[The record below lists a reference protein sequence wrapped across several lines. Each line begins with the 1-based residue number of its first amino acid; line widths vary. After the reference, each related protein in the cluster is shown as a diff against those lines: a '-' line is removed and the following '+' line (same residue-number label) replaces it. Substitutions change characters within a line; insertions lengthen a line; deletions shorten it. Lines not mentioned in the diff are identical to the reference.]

1 VRLHMV
7 ESMSGH
13 LTAMLNARE
22 LDLAV
27 LFDTRL
33 HQARQGAGARR
44 WEMAPLLEEE
54 LFLICARQGPG
65 NPGGRRLPE
74 TLAVAELVGE
84 PLILP
89 TGPHGLRSTLDTAFA
104 RDRVAPHVVLEVD
117 SLAMV
122 MAAVD
127 AGLGS
132 TVQPW
137 AAMGRYPDAAERFQC
152 ARLTDAPARRVNLL
166 CSLPDEELSPAALAT
181 RVVMADCARELVAS
195 GQWPGTAW
203 IGEKAIPS

>member
-1 VRLHMV
+1 MV

-13 LTAMLNARE
+13 LTAMLHARE

-33 HQARQGAGARR
+33 HQAQQASGARR
-44 WEMAPLLEEE
+44 WDMAPLLEED
-54 LFLICARQGPG
+54 LFLICARDRGEGPG
-65 NPGGRRLPE
+65 HPRGRQLPE
-74 TLAVAELVGE
+74 TITVAALVPE

-137 AAMGRYPDAAERFQC
+137 AAMGRYPDATERFQC

-166 CSLPDEELSPAALAT
+166 CSLPDEELSPAALAA
-181 RVVMADCARELVAS
+181 RVVLTDCVRELVTS
-195 GQWPGTAW
+195 GQWFGTTW
-203 IGEKAIPS
+203 IGGQDTSA

>member
-1 VRLHMV
+1 M
-7 ESMSGH
+7 
-13 LTAMLNARE
+13 
-22 LDLAV
+22 
-27 LFDTRL
+27 
-33 HQARQGAGARR
+33 Q
-44 WEMAPLLEEE
+44 
-54 LFLICARQGPG
+54 
-65 NPGGRRLPE
+65 
-74 TLAVAELVGE
+74 E

-137 AAMGRYPDAAERFQC
+137 AAIGRYPDAAERFQC

-166 CSLPDEELSPAALAT
+166 CSLPDEELSPAALAA
-181 RVVMADCARELVAS
+181 RVVLSDCVRELVTS
-195 GQWPGTAW
+195 GQWFCTTW
-203 IGEKAIPS
+203 IGEQGTSTNA